1 VIAVKAF
8 LVLAGYALALT
19 GGGFFV
25 EWALAKVLRE
35 GDLAEVSAFRRRGLA
50 NGGRAIGWLER
61 FLFVTF
67 VLLENVGALGLVLAA
82 KGVIRFGEVRA
93 AKDQKV
99 AEYVLVG
106 TLLSLSWALVVGLA
120 LRWLIR

>member
-1 VIAVKAF
+1 MIVVKAL
-8 LVLAGYALALT
+8 LVLAGYAVGSA
-19 GGGFFV
+19 GGGIFV
-25 EWALAKVLRE
+25 EWALTQTLKA
-35 GDLAEVSAFRRRGLA
+35 GDLAEVNAFRRRGLTD
-50 NGGRAIGWLER
+50 GGRAIGWLER

-67 VLLENVGALGLVLAA
+67 VLLESYGGLGMVLAA
-82 KGVIRFGEVRA
+82 KGVIRYGEVKE

-120 LRWLIR
+120 LRWMIR